1 MQLPVPSLK
10 REEQRAQ
17 AVARG
22 GRSARLEI
30 RAVLGS
36 CTFQRS
42 AREPDG
48 RRTRAREHAAR
59 LSPEHAARLSPA
71 VCRVPWVA
79 SQRRNGRAKFVERF

>member
-22 GRSARLEI
+22 SRSARLEI

-36 CTFQRS
+36 CTIQRFVHFPALG
-42 AREPDG
+42 AR
-48 RRTRAREHAAR
+48 A
-59 LSPEHAARLSPA
+59 
-71 VCRVPWVA
+71 
-79 SQRRNGRAKFVERF
+79 

>member
-71 VCRVPWVA
+71 VAA
-79 SQRRNGRAKFVERF
+79 SLLVGRNRNGRAKFVERF